1 MIDYDTDDDG
11 LIEIRYLE
19 QLDAIRHDL
28 IGTGQPKNLS
38 RRAHHRSA
46 FLWAAPGMGCPVDSC
61 GGYELVSDLDFRDPA
76 SYASGTV
83 NSEWTEGNG
92 WLPIGLDERKFSTRF
107 EGNGYAI
114 SNLYINRPGD
124 TKMDPI
130 GLNETDATGMFGR
143 TTDASKILNVRL
155 LNVQVLGVVAVG
167 GLVGSNGGRI
177 DGVYVNGI
185 VSGKMEV
192 GGLAGSNL
200 GEIVDTSADVS
211 VSGRDEIGGLVG
223 VSDGRVE
230 HSSAMGLVSGDLNV
244 GGLVGWSATSG
255 MIVGSN
261 FTGNV
266 MGTQVLGGLAGRNEG
281 EITSSYSAGT
291 VSGRPFADTEQVNRF
306 ELAEAEAGGL
316 VGLNRSGASI
326 TSSYSTAQVAAA
338 YRAGGLVAGNS
349 GTIVASYATGDV
361 TGEFVVGGLLGVNF
375 DGGRIVTSYA
385 AGTATEHG
393 EEGIL
398 VGGLVGSNHEGSRV
412 IGSYWN
418 IDTTRHQPGTVRND
432 TDGSN
437 GVTSTQ
443 MQTPT
448 GYTDIYDAWNVD
460 IDNADGD
467 FDPSTGRDD
476 FWDFGTSGQYPAL
489 RVDYDGDG
497 VASWQEFGDQR

>member
-107 EGNGYAI
+107 DGNGHVI
-114 SNLYINRPGD
+114 SNLYINRVGED
-124 TKMDPI
+124 ETASD
-130 GLNETDATGMFGR
+130 GLFGR
-143 TTDASKILNVRL
+143 TSDASVINNLRL
-155 LNVQVLGVVAVG
+155 FDVQVSGVIRVG
-167 GLVGSNGGRI
+167 GMVGSNRGRI
-177 DGVYVNGI
+177 HSVQ
-185 VSGKMEV
+185 VSGNVLGNTEV
-192 GGLAGSNL
+192 GGLTGSNL
-200 GEIVDTSADVS
+200 GEIVDSSADVA
-211 VSGRDEIGGLVG
+211 VSGRNKIGGLVG
-223 VSDGRVE
+223 LSDGRVAQ
-230 HSSAMGLVSGDLNV
+230 SSATGLVSGDLNV
-244 GGLVGWSATSG
+244 GGLLGWSATSG

-261 FTGNV
+261 YAGNV

-281 EITSSYSAGT
+281 EITRSYSAGT
-291 VSGRPFADTEQVNRF
+291 VSGRPVADTQQVGRLG
-306 ELAEAEAGGL
+306 LAEAEAGGL
-316 VGLNRSGASI
+316 VGLNRGGASI
-326 TSSYSTAQVAAA
+326 TNSYSTAQVAAA

-361 TGEFVVGGLLGVNF
+361 TGEYVVGGLLGVNF

-385 AGTATEHG
+385 VGTATEHG

-412 IGSYWN
+412 IDSYWN

-476 FWDFGTSGQYPAL
+476 FWDFGTSSQYPAL
-489 RVDYDGDG
+489 RADFDGDG
-497 VASWQEFGDQR
+497 LATWQEFGDQR